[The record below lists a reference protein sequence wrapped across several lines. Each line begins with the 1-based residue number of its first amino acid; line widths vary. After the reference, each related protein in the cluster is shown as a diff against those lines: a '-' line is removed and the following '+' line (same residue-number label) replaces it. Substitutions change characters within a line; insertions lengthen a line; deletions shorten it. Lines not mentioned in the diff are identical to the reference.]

1 MCISIHSIAPRA
13 AKGKTLLVDVTTIRC
28 SKFLDITH
36 DLMDIMFMLGPLMS
50 QDPILLAK
58 VVRIGRAF
66 FKDYY
71 STASNTLQ
79 QDSSTVVRVVCVHVC
94 VVHACVYVHVL
105 SDCMSIQVQGA

>member
-1 MCISIHSIAPRA
+1 
-13 AKGKTLLVDVTTIRC
+13 
-28 SKFLDITH
+28 
-36 DLMDIMFMLGPLMS
+36 MLGPLMS

-79 QDSSTVVRVVCVHVC
+79 QDSSTVVRVVCVVC
-94 VVHACVYVHVL
+94 VHACVVRARVFMC
-105 SDCMSIQVQGA
+105 SVIV